1 MSRIIWDKTGER
13 FYETGVDH
21 GVLYPMADTVSDP
34 TRPYEAGVAWNGLT
48 GVSDSGSGGEPSPLW
63 ADNIKYLNLMSAEE
77 AGLTIEAYT
86 YPDEFE
92 ECDGSRSI
100 ATGVTIGQ
108 QPRKQF
114 GFCYRTILGNDQKS
128 NAYGY
133 KLHLVYGCYASPS
146 EKGYQTVNDSPDAIS
161 FSWEVST
168 TPVEVDGFSPT
179 ATLEIDSTKTP
190 KAKLDKLID
199 ILYGTNA
206 SSEGS
211 QTVEATDPR
220 LPLPNEVA
228 EIVGAV

>member
-1 MSRIIWDKTGER
+1 MAKIVWDKTGER

-21 GVLYPMADTVSDP
+21 GVLYPAAETVEDP
-34 TRPYEAGVAWNGLT
+34 TKPYAKGVPWNGLT
-48 GVSDSGSGGEPSPLW
+48 GVSQSGSGGEPSPLW
-63 ADNIKYLNLMSAEE
+63 ADNIKYLNLISAEE
-77 AGLTIEAYT
+77 ASLTIEAYT

-92 ECDGSRSI
+92 ECDGSRTI

-146 EKGYQTVNDSPDAIS
+146 ERGYQTVNDSPDAIS

-168 TPVEVDGFSPT
+168 TPIEVEGFNPT

-190 KAKLDKLID
+190 KAKLDQLEA

-206 SSEGS
+206 STEGS
-211 QTVEATDPR
+211 ETVEATDPR
-220 LPLPNEVA
+220 LPLPAEVVR
-228 EIVGAV
+228 IVGTV